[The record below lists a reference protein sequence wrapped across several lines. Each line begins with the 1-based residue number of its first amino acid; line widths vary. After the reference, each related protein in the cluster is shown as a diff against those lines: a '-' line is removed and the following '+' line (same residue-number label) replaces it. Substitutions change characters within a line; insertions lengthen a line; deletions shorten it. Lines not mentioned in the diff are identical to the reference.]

1 MPTKR
6 KLEATK
12 SDATKSEDTKLE
24 DTKLEEIQIC
34 NICFDELGTNNFS
47 ITKCGHSFCND
58 CFLESLSLK
67 KECPCCRSDIFDI
80 TKNKKKI
87 CFNKATSLANNNLSY
102 VIKPNF
108 IKLIEDSLLNIFKDS
123 LDFKC
128 SCSSEICPN
137 NNIIFEEC
145 EIKNI
150 LDNIKKIT
158 EKTAFKHYLTCFVR
172 NLSFQTSMRQIMITK
187 HFYEN

>member
-108 IKLIEDSLLNIFKDS
+108 IKLIEDSLLNIFKD
-123 LDFKC
+123 FKC